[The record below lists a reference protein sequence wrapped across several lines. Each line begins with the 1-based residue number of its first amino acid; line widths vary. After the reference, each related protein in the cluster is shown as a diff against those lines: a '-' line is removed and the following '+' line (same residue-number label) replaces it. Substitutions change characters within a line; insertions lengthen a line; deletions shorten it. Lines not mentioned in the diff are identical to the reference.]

1 MYAVAALQVA
11 LVAMVIEKQ
20 TLMHHIMRCD
30 FEKVQTVMISVESE
44 MGESRDSRAGQGS
57 AVQCTAV
64 VLSQLIPLRFIL
76 RSMSFH
82 WSMNND

>member
-1 MYAVAALQVA
+1 MYAVVALQVA

-44 MGESRDSRAGQGS
+44 MGESRDTR
-57 AVQCTAV
+57 AVQCTV
-64 VLSQLIPLRFIL
+64 VLSQLIPLRFK
-76 RSMSFH
+76 
-82 WSMNND
+82 

>member
-44 MGESRDSRAGQGS
+44 MGESRGNRA
-57 AVQCTAV
+57 V
-64 VLSQLIPLRFIL
+64 
-76 RSMSFH
+76 
-82 WSMNND
+82 

>member
-1 MYAVAALQVA
+1 
-11 LVAMVIEKQ
+11 MVIEKQ

-44 MGESRDSRAGQGS
+44 MGESGGNR
-57 AVQCTAV
+57 AVQFAV
-64 VLSQLIPLRFIL
+64 VLSQFIPLRFIL

-82 WSMNND
+82 WSMDND